1 MAATMGDLF
10 SAGNCTERVTGV
22 IEHALEL
29 GVAVGEDAA
38 QPPAGA
44 AVEWP
49 DGPTQEV
56 SGCLG
61 RVRGQESGRAVRPD
75 ARECHA
81 LLAVHPSD
89 APPSSRATRGR

>member
-49 DGPTQEV
+49 DDAGSERLPRP
-56 SGCLG
+56 CAWA
-61 RVRGQESGRAVRPD
+61 RVRPRRKA
-75 ARECHA
+75 
-81 LLAVHPSD
+81 
-89 APPSSRATRGR
+89 